1 MKNEIILWLSSV
13 IIVFLVGYIKNVTE
27 SNYPITGTFGI
38 EGKKVSY
45 KLDKVCFDKKFY
57 DNVIISD
64 IKGIEARALIINNDE
79 QNEIAY
85 KEIDKGLD
93 CEIPIL
99 NPSQKLRYK
108 VIINYNETTYEIPKD
123 DFVTLT
129 FWGNIPSPVSIMYF
143 IFLYSGLVMVL
154 RSLLEVF
161 TKKINL
167 KKFTIITCTLFITVN
182 ILVYPLYN
190 TYKLGAINHYVP
202 PFSDLVNPI
211 LLMILL
217 LWIIGTILIFNRIFI
232 KTITTVVSLA
242 TVLMF
247 FFLN

>member
-1 MKNEIILWLSSV
+1 MKKEIILWLSSI
-13 IIVFLVGYIKNVTE
+13 IIVFLVGYIKNVTD

-45 KLDKVCFDKKFY
+45 KLDKVSFDKKFY
-57 DNVIISD
+57 TNVIISD
-64 IKGIEARALIINNDE
+64 KEGIDARALIIINDE
-79 QNEIAY
+79 QSEIAF
-85 KEIDKGLD
+85 KKIDKGLE
-93 CEIPIL
+93 CEIPKL

-108 VIINYNETTYEIPKD
+108 VIINYNETTYEIPKN
-123 DFVTLT
+123 DFVKLT
-129 FWGNIPSPVSIMYF
+129 FWGNIPSPVKIMYF
-143 IFLYSGLVMVL
+143 IFLYFGLVMVL
-154 RSLLEVF
+154 RSLLEAF
-161 TKKINL
+161 TKKLNL
-167 KKFTIITCTLFITVN
+167 KKFTIITCTLFITLN

-232 KTITTVVSLA
+232 KTTTTAISFV
-242 TVLMF
+242 TILMF
-247 FFLN
+247 FFLH

>member
-1 MKNEIILWLSSV
+1 MKNEIILWLSSL
-13 IIVFLVGYIKNVTE
+13 IIVFLIGYIKNVTE

-45 KLDKVCFDKKFY
+45 KLDKVSFDKKFY
-57 DNVIISD
+57 KNVILSD
-64 IKGIEARALIINNDE
+64 IKGIKARTLIINNDK
-79 QNEIAY
+79 QNEIYY
-85 KEIDKGLD
+85 KEIDKGLE
-93 CEIPIL
+93 CEIQKL
-99 NPSQKLRYK
+99 SPSQKIRYK
-108 VIINYNETTYEIPKD
+108 VIINYNNTTYEIPKN

-129 FWGNIPSPVSIMYF
+129 FWGNIPSPVNIMYF
-143 IFLYSGLVMVL
+143 IFLYLGLIMVM
-154 RSLLEVF
+154 RSLLEAF

-167 KKFTIITCTLFITVN
+167 KKFIIINCTIFITLN

-217 LWIIGTILIFNRIFI
+217 IWIIGTILIFNRIFI
-232 KTITTVVSLA
+232 KTTTTIISFA
-242 TVLMF
+242 TILMF